1 MKKKVLAILLSVL
14 MLTSVTLPGT
24 WATTGDAETP
34 TAETTVGDVVIE
46 EPAPETAPATD
57 AAVTEESATESATDT
72 DTESATN
79 SESEDVTVVIVPES
93 DDESAVDESE
103 SETAESEEE
112 SESAESEETTES
124 AEESKSEAV
133 SKLDIA
139 QFMAEL
145 RDCTTVEE
153 LDNALDALT
162 EADWAVLAEDEAA
175 MAEIEQLY
183 IDVTPKQPLMPIY
196 NNQTHFTSA
205 GPLIEYDDYG
215 MQSFG
220 FYSERPIALYDAE
233 FMAEMYAADLTEGL
247 QLDKT
252 ATLNEDGTYTI
263 TLEAFATG
271 ESITTI
277 VKDGVDIVLMLDL
290 SNYMYGNEYREI
302 DSIAYLTLYNNYEDD
317 EIYYYKND
325 KGEYQ
330 QIVVS
335 RATAGAGQ
343 PGESQTTTYTITDA
357 KTKETVASSTAGNT
371 TVEVTLYQV
380 SMYSNTDD
388 LSKLDA
394 LKTAVNGFI
403 VKVHT
408 EAPAS
413 RIAIVTYA
421 DEAVVESGS
430 KQVAGE
436 ALVTV
441 DGDGIDALKQ
451 IVNGLNVR
459 GGNSNSHYAMADA
472 VKIFQ
477 DVPGDVQEYSRNRV
491 AILFSAGIAGTGW
504 ETGSDK
510 LNLTSGQ
517 NVAQATMSQAHI
529 LKGTKGNTVAVDE
542 NANVDGGYTWGAL
555 RNRGVLSDTI
565 YTGCGATV
573 YCVGLDIPTSGD
585 PRDVFMG
592 NEPYKSGAQAN
603 EYFWR
608 TSSHRLDGKHITN
621 PNQLGENGP
630 SLYKDSVGEYTNYY
644 YFYPDE
650 LTQNQRGGY
659 YLTTGS
665 SGTGLERLNDIF
677 EDIANQA
684 VTNTSAST
692 ELDTESVITDTIAPQ
707 FQLPENAD
715 EESITVES
723 YDFVSVNGGVYTF
736 ESTTNDITA
745 ELSIADDGTIS
756 VTGFSFKDNWCG
768 TNKDENNNET
778 PHGAKLVISFTVEKK
793 AGFLG
798 GNDVYTNDGAYV
810 YANATATTPVAQFPR
825 PTVNVPIQDVTVT
838 AEDKNVYLLGNLT
851 ADQIKSGATVHCGGV
866 TLDLSKANEDKP
878 YGLEPWQTAYV
889 DIDELKIV
897 DDEGNE
903 VGINDYQNL
912 KGDTTYTV
920 SATVKPKTD
929 GIVASGTPNDTAGK
943 TGKDKGNIY
952 VFKPELTYQ
961 DSVVSLGETV
971 ANYAANTVSQK
982 WKHGTDY
989 VVEGTAMI
997 GKVPMLEITYS
1008 PAIPTGG
1015 KKIDSLDDISVTVAT
1030 ATIND
1035 EDVLEYI
1042 TFMREACSYESCLW
1056 KTKAESRNNPA
1067 FVLHVNTFELTIVK
1081 TGWQGIDENQS
1092 FIFDVKQGNT
1102 VIMTVT
1108 IKGNGCVKITGL
1120 PAGTYTV
1127 EENKN
1132 WSWRYTPTYS
1142 PASVTL
1148 GGTTKSGTITAKNTR
1163 EGNNWLDGNAYVE
1176 NKWPLTE
1183 NQPVTQ
1189 AVAYGF
1195 GKRYN

>member
-46 EPAPETAPATD
+46 EPAPETATATD

-93 DDESAVDESE
+93 DDESAV
-103 SETAESEEE
+103 
-112 SESAESEETTES
+112 
-124 AEESKSEAV
+124 
-133 SKLDIA
+133 
-139 QFMAEL
+139 
-145 RDCTTVEE
+145 
-153 LDNALDALT
+153 
-162 EADWAVLAEDEAA
+162 
-175 MAEIEQLY
+175 AEIEQLY

-252 ATLNEDGTYTI
+252 ATLNKDGTYTI

-302 DSIAYLTLYNNYEDD
+302 NSITYLTLYNNYEDD
-317 EIYYYKND
+317 EIYYYKNE

-357 KTKETVASSTAGNT
+357 ISKETVASSTAGNT

-529 LKGTKGNTVAVDE
+529 LKGTKGNTVAVDA

-592 NEPYKSGAQAN
+592 DEPYKSGAQAN

-630 SLYKDSVGEYTNYY
+630 SLYTDSVGRYTNYY

-650 LTQNQRGGY
+650 LTRNQKGGY

-677 EDIANQA
+677 EKIAGQA

-723 YDFVSVNGGVYTF
+723 YDFVSENGGVYTF

-838 AEDKNVYLLGNLT
+838 AKDKNVYLLGNLT

-866 TLDLSKANEDKP
+866 KLDLSKANEDKP

-897 DDEGNE
+897 DDEDNE

-912 KGDTTYTV
+912 KDDTTYTV
-920 SATVKPKTD
+920 SATVKPKTDGVTMNSD

-943 TGKDKGNIY
+943 TGKDEGNIY

-1035 EDVLEYI
+1035 EDVLDYI

-1056 KTKAESRNNPA
+1056 KTKAESSNNPT

-1081 TGWQGIDENQS
+1081 TGWQDIDENQS

-1148 GGTTKSGTITAKNTR
+1148 GGTTKSGTITATNTR

>member
-34 TAETTVGDVVIE
+34 AAETTVGDVVIE
-46 EPAPETAPATD
+46 EPAPETATATD
-57 AAVTEESATESATDT
+57 AAVTEESATESAKDT

-252 ATLNEDGTYTI
+252 ATLNKDGTYTI

-290 SNYMYGNEYREI
+290 SDYMN
-302 DSIAYLTLYNNYEDD
+302 DSIGDKLT
-317 EIYYYKND
+317 
-325 KGEYQ
+325 
-330 QIVVS
+330 
-335 RATAGAGQ
+335 
-343 PGESQTTTYTITDA
+343 
-357 KTKETVASSTAGNT
+357 
-371 TVEVTLYQV
+371 
-380 SMYSNTDD
+380 
-388 LSKLDA
+388 A
-394 LKTAVNGFI
+394 LKNAVKTFI
-403 VKVHT
+403 GTVHE
-408 EAPAS
+408 EAPSS
-413 RIAIVTYA
+413 RIAIVTYGGTA
-421 DEAVVESGS
+421 SVVTGS
-430 KQVAGE
+430 RSEKDE

-441 DGDGIDALKQ
+441 DDTGYTTLIGIVDGLRIM
-451 IVNGLNVR
+451 
-459 GGNSNSHYAMADA
+459 GGSSNSHYAADDA

-477 DVPGDVQEYSRNRV
+477 DVPTNSAEYNRQRIAV
-491 AILFSAGIAGTGW
+491 LFSAGIPGTGW
-504 ETGSDK
+504 ATGEEGDK
-510 LNLTSGQ
+510 KGEITSGQ
-517 NVAQATMSQAHI
+517 SVGLATMVQTQI
-529 LKGTKGNTVAVDE
+529 LKTAKGVNSSPTKSNF
-542 NANVDGGYTWGAL
+542 DGGLYWGKDNEAVEKWGTSYGSYSFEYKDEDYYK
-555 RNRGVLSDTI
+555 NVV
-565 YTGCGATV
+565 YTGCGATM
-573 YCVGLDIPTSGD
+573 YCVGLDIPSSGD
-585 PRDVFMG
+585 ALTYYLGD
-592 NEPYKSGAQAN
+592 EPYKSGALAN

-608 TSSHRLDGKHITN
+608 ASSHKMDGSHISS
-621 PNQLGENGP
+621 PNDLGTKGVDLWNSMSEILRNRYSG
-630 SLYKDSVGEYTNYY
+630 YT
-644 YFYPDE
+644 YFYPDYATRDQIDGYYHTTYSTSQSDLDE
-650 LTQNQRGGY
+650 LTRIF
-659 YLTTGS
+659 
-665 SGTGLERLNDIF
+665 NDI
-677 EDIANQA
+677 AGN
-684 VTNTSAST
+684 AST
-692 ELDTESVITDTIAPQ
+692 VVRPSSSLNSSTVIKDIIAPQ
-707 FQLPENAD
+707 FQLPEGTEATNITIKTYRYSKYNGNFND
-715 EESITVES
+715 EGSWTENNGDNLGASATV
-723 YDFVSVNGGVYTF
+723 
-736 ESTTNDITA
+736 TT
-745 ELSIADDGTIS
+745 DGIVS
-756 VTGFSFKDNWCG
+756 VTGFDFSNNWCG
-768 TNKDENNNET
+768 NANSYTGQQQ
-778 PHGAKLVISFTVEKK
+778 PHGNKLVISFVVSPKD
-793 AGFLG
+793 GFLG
-798 GNDVYTNDGAYV
+798 GNDVYTNTSAGV
-810 YANATATTPVAQFPR
+810 YESADATEPVLTFPR

-838 AEDKNVYLLGNLT
+838 AVDKNVYLLGNLT
-851 ADQIKSGATVHCGGV
+851 ADQIKSGATVYCGRV
-866 TLDLSKANEDKP
+866 TLDLSKANEDKL

-943 TGKDKGNIY
+943 TGKDEGNIY

-1015 KKIDSLDDISVTVAT
+1015 KKIDSLDDISVTVVT

-1056 KTKAESRNNPA
+1056 KTKAESSNNPA

-1108 IKGNGCVKITGL
+1108 IKGDGCVKITGL

-1148 GGTTKSGTITAKNTR
+1148 GGTTKSGTITATNIR

>member
-46 EPAPETAPATD
+46 EPAPETATATD

-93 DDESAVDESE
+93 DDESAV
-103 SETAESEEE
+103 
-112 SESAESEETTES
+112 
-124 AEESKSEAV
+124 
-133 SKLDIA
+133 
-139 QFMAEL
+139 
-145 RDCTTVEE
+145 
-153 LDNALDALT
+153 
-162 EADWAVLAEDEAA
+162 
-175 MAEIEQLY
+175 AEIEQLY

-290 SNYMYGNEYREI
+290 SDYMN
-302 DSIAYLTLYNNYEDD
+302 DSIGDKLT
-317 EIYYYKND
+317 
-325 KGEYQ
+325 
-330 QIVVS
+330 
-335 RATAGAGQ
+335 
-343 PGESQTTTYTITDA
+343 
-357 KTKETVASSTAGNT
+357 
-371 TVEVTLYQV
+371 
-380 SMYSNTDD
+380 
-388 LSKLDA
+388 A
-394 LKTAVNGFI
+394 LKNAVKTFI
-403 VKVHT
+403 GTVHE
-408 EAPAS
+408 EAPSS
-413 RIAIVTYA
+413 RIAIVTYGGTA
-421 DEAVVESGS
+421 SVVTGSGS
-430 KQVAGE
+430 EKDE

-441 DGDGIDALKQ
+441 DDTGYTTLIGIVDGLHIM
-451 IVNGLNVR
+451 
-459 GGNSNSHYAMADA
+459 GGSSNSHYAADDA

-477 DVPGDVQEYSRNRV
+477 DVPTNSAEYNRQRIAV
-491 AILFSAGIAGTGW
+491 LFSAGIPGTGW
-504 ETGSDK
+504 ATGEEGDK
-510 LNLTSGQ
+510 KGEITSGQ
-517 NVAQATMSQAHI
+517 SVGLATMVQTQI
-529 LKGTKGNTVAVDE
+529 LKTAKGVNSSPTKSNF
-542 NANVDGGYTWGAL
+542 DGGLYWGKDNEAVEKWGT
-555 RNRGVLSDTI
+555 RYGSYSFEYKDEDYYKNVV
-565 YTGCGATV
+565 YTGCGATM
-573 YCVGLDIPTSGD
+573 YCVGLDIPSSGD
-585 PRDVFMG
+585 ALTYYLGD
-592 NEPYKSGAQAN
+592 EPYKSGALAN

-608 TSSHRLDGKHITN
+608 ASSHKMDGSHISSPNDLGTN
-621 PNQLGENGP
+621 GVDLWNNMSEILRNRYSG
-630 SLYKDSVGEYTNYY
+630 YT
-644 YFYPDE
+644 YFYPDYATRDQKDGYYHTTYSTSQSDLDE
-650 LTQNQRGGY
+650 LTRIF
-659 YLTTGS
+659 
-665 SGTGLERLNDIF
+665 NDI
-677 EDIANQA
+677 AGN
-684 VTNTSAST
+684 AST
-692 ELDTESVITDTIAPQ
+692 VVRPSSSLNSSTVIKDIIAPQ
-707 FQLPENAD
+707 FQLPEGTEATN
-715 EESITVES
+715 ITIKTYRYS
-723 YDFVSVNGGVYTF
+723 KYNGDFNKEGSWTENNGDNLGASATV
-736 ESTTNDITA
+736 TT
-745 ELSIADDGTIS
+745 DGIVS
-756 VTGFSFKDNWCG
+756 VTGFDFSNNWCG
-768 TNKDENNNET
+768 NANSYTGQQQ
-778 PHGAKLVISFTVEKK
+778 PHGNKLVISFVVSPK

-838 AEDKNVYLLGNLT
+838 AKDKNVYLLGNLT

-866 TLDLSKANEDKP
+866 TLDLSNASEDRP

-897 DDEGNE
+897 DNEGNE
-903 VGINDYQNL
+903 VGINDYQDL
-912 KGDTTYTV
+912 QDDTTYTV

-929 GIVASGTPNDTAGK
+929 GVVASGTPNDTAGK
-943 TGKDKGNIY
+943 TGKDEGNIY

-997 GKVPMLEITYS
+997 GEVPMLEITYS

>member
-46 EPAPETAPATD
+46 EPAPETATATD

-124 AEESKSEAV
+124 AEESEAEPEGFDPYTAVEYLYELDSDEAV
-133 SKLDIA
+133 VAYLQSLTEEELAAVQALLEEYGVWDLYA
-139 QFMAEL
+139 DLLYGVSDVVNALLACENTEAMAAEL
-145 RDCTTVEE
+145 TDEQKAALTDEQKTKLQERYDELHSAQGTALIYDTENLYSPRFTTV
-153 LDNALDALT
+153 
-162 EADWAVLAEDEAA
+162 
-175 MAEIEQLY
+175 
-183 IDVTPKQPLMPIY
+183 
-196 NNQTHFTSA
+196 
-205 GPLIEYDDYG
+205 GPLVG
-215 MQSFG
+215 MEDIWLPENWGVSA
-220 FYSERPIALYDAE
+220 IANGDN
-233 FMAEMYAADLTEGL
+233 EGEL
-247 QLDKT
+247 KLNKT
-252 ATLNEDGTYTI
+252 ATYENDENNAITI

-271 ESITTI
+271 ESITTY
-277 VKDGVDIVLMLDL
+277 VKEGVDIVLMLDL
-290 SNYMYGNEYREI
+290 SDYMN
-302 DSIAYLTLYNNYEDD
+302 DSIGDKLT
-317 EIYYYKND
+317 
-325 KGEYQ
+325 
-330 QIVVS
+330 
-335 RATAGAGQ
+335 
-343 PGESQTTTYTITDA
+343 
-357 KTKETVASSTAGNT
+357 
-371 TVEVTLYQV
+371 
-380 SMYSNTDD
+380 
-388 LSKLDA
+388 A
-394 LKTAVNGFI
+394 LKNAVKTFI
-403 VKVHT
+403 GTVHE
-408 EAPAS
+408 EAPSS
-413 RIAIVTYA
+413 RIAIVTYGGTA
-421 DEAVVESGS
+421 SVVTGSGS
-430 KQVAGE
+430 EKDE

-441 DGDGIDALKQ
+441 DDTGYTTLIGIVDGLQ
-451 IVNGLNVR
+451 IV
-459 GGNSNSHYAMADA
+459 GGSSNSHYAADDA

-477 DVPGDVQEYSRNRV
+477 DVPTNSAEYNRQRIAV
-491 AILFSAGIAGTGW
+491 LFSAGIPGTGW
-504 ETGSDK
+504 ATGEEGDK
-510 LNLTSGQ
+510 KGEITSGQ
-517 NVAQATMSQAHI
+517 SVGLATMVQTQI
-529 LKGTKGNTVAVDE
+529 LKTAKGVNSSPTKSNF
-542 NANVDGGYTWGAL
+542 DGGLYWGKDNEAVEKWGTSYGSYSFEYKDEDYYK
-555 RNRGVLSDTI
+555 NVV
-565 YTGCGATV
+565 YTGCGATM
-573 YCVGLDIPTSGD
+573 YCVGLDIPSSGD
-585 PRDVFMG
+585 ALTYYLGD
-592 NEPYKSGAQAN
+592 EPYKSGALAN

-608 TSSHRLDGKHITN
+608 ASSHKMDGSHISS
-621 PNQLGENGP
+621 PNDLGTKGVDLWNGM
-630 SLYKDSVGEYTNYY
+630 SEIFRNRYSGYT
-644 YFYPDE
+644 YFYPDYATRDQKDGYYHTTYSTSQSDLDE
-650 LTQNQRGGY
+650 LTRIF
-659 YLTTGS
+659 
-665 SGTGLERLNDIF
+665 NDI
-677 EDIANQA
+677 AGN
-684 VTNTSAST
+684 AST
-692 ELDTESVITDTIAPQ
+692 VVRPSSSLNSSTVIKDIIAPQ
-707 FQLPENAD
+707 FQLPEGTEATN
-715 EESITVES
+715 ITIKTYRYS
-723 YDFVSVNGGVYTF
+723 KYNGNFNNEGSWTENNGDNLGASATV
-736 ESTTNDITA
+736 TT
-745 ELSIADDGTIS
+745 DGIVS
-756 VTGFSFKDNWCG
+756 VTGFDFSNNWCG
-768 TNKDENNNET
+768 NANSYTGQQQ
-778 PHGAKLVISFTVEKK
+778 PHGNKLVISFVVSPKY
-793 AGFLG
+793 GFLG
-798 GNDVYTNDGAYV
+798 GNDVYTNTSAGV
-810 YANATATTPVAQFPR
+810 YESADATEPVLTFPR

-838 AEDKNVYLLGNLT
+838 AKDKNVYLLGNLT

-866 TLDLSKANEDKP
+866 KLDLSKANEDKP

-912 KGDTTYTV
+912 KDDTTYTV

-929 GIVASGTPNDTAGK
+929 GVTTNSDYIVKSVTPNDMAGK
-943 TGKDKGNIY
+943 TGKDEGNIY

-989 VVEGTAMI
+989 VVEGTEMI
-997 GKVPMLEITYS
+997 GEVPMLKITYS

-1030 ATIND
+1030 ATIDN

-1056 KTKAESRNNPA
+1056 KTKAESSNNPA

-1081 TGWQGIDENQS
+1081 IGWQGIDENQS

-1148 GGTTKSGTITAKNTR
+1148 GGTTKSGTITATNTR